1 MTKENSNSQNPEEMA
16 KAAQEAAVKAAMEQA
31 QAMFGNIP
39 GFQMPGGMQEQIMA
53 QMGAGMPDMAAA
65 QAQQEA
71 MLKAAGINPETVVQA
86 GRQNMAYANQMMQEM
101 MDGAF
106 DEGLSSSDAMAQM
119 MEAFGDDSWTINR
132 AEDGKLDEE
141 RAVMEMAAA
150 SGLPLLTEP
159 ERDPEKTTT
168 YGTGE
173 MILDALDRGFRDISI
188 AIGGSATNDGGMGC
202 MCALGVRF
210 LDENGEILQGCGE
223 NLGKISEIDV
233 SGLNSRVAKTKF
245 TVMCDVNNPL
255 CGENGATYTFGPQKG
270 GTPESLARLEEGML
284 HYRDVL
290 LREFGVDVNEI
301 PGAGAAGGLGA
312 ALVVFL
318 NAVLKSGIETVLDLV
333 DFDSRLQGVSL
344 VVTGEGRT
352 DWQSAFGK
360 VLHGVGMHSKKYGI
374 PAVAIVGSMGQ
385 GAERIYDSGIDSI
398 LTTVNAPME
407 LHAALEQAEELYLNA
422 ARRLFRMLKA
432 GNEMKQTD

>member
-1 MTKENSNSQNPEEMA
+1 
-16 KAAQEAAVKAAMEQA
+16 
-31 QAMFGNIP
+31 
-39 GFQMPGGMQEQIMA
+39 
-53 QMGAGMPDMAAA
+53 
-65 QAQQEA
+65 
-71 MLKAAGINPETVVQA
+71 
-86 GRQNMAYANQMMQEM
+86 
-101 MDGAF
+101 
-106 DEGLSSSDAMAQM
+106 
-119 MEAFGDDSWTINR
+119 
-132 AEDGKLDEE
+132 
-141 RAVMEMAAA
+141 
-150 SGLPLLTEP
+150 
-159 ERDPEKTTT
+159 
-168 YGTGE
+168 
-173 MILDALDRGFRDISI
+173 
-188 AIGGSATNDGGMGC
+188 
-202 MCALGVRF
+202 
-210 LDENGEILQGCGE
+210 
-223 NLGKISEIDV
+223 
-233 SGLNSRVAKTKF
+233 
-245 TVMCDVNNPL
+245 MCDVNNPL

-360 VLHGVGMHSKKYGI
+360 VLHGVGMHSKSTGFRQL
-374 PAVAIVGSMGQ
+374 AIVGSMGQ
-385 GAERIYDSGIDSI
+385 GQKDLRFRNRFDSDYSQC
-398 LTTVNAPME
+398 PME

-432 GNEMKQTD
+432 GMR